1 MELQG
6 REYYKVKSKQAERT
20 AKILSDKL
28 KNNDFSSVDKYIQ
41 EHQKPGQLIGKYN
54 SCSIYVSD
62 VKNAALYPKKT
73 ILNNK
78 NIRINLF
85 KPVIPKVALNQI

>member
-54 SCSIYVSD
+54 SGSIYVSD
-62 VKNAALYPKKT
+62 VKK
-73 ILNNK
+73 
-78 NIRINLF
+78 RS
-85 KPVIPKVALNQI
+85 VISKEDDFE